1 MIRADTLRTLSSF
14 TAPALTRAINDAGYK
29 GDVFL
34 TAEFLGLTNGG
45 QFCYSVSY
53 TEHGEMVK
61 GKVFLNY
68 HPAEGRV
75 TADY

>member
-1 MIRADTLRTLSSF
+1 MITADTLHTLTSF
-14 TAPALTRAINDAGYK
+14 TAPALTRAINDTGYK

-34 TAEFLGLTNGG
+34 SAEFLGLTNGN
-45 QFCYSVSY
+45 QFCYKVSY
-53 TEHGEMVK
+53 EEHGELVK

-68 HPAEGRV
+68 NPESGRV